1 MFKTPVLLISW
12 RRPKKT
18 LMVIK
23 KIQQVKPLKL
33 YLACDGVDLNDKNSH
48 KNVQETREI
57 LNNNINWD
65 CEIKK
70 LYRDKNL
77 GCKIGVSDAI
87 SWFFSNEEEGI
98 ILEDDCIPHLDFFHL
113 SSVLLEKYRHDKRI
127 WSITAH
133 NQQEGKKHGTGSYY
147 YSRYAHCWGWA
158 TWRRCWKE
166 YDPDIKKWPEIKKN
180 KILKNVFDNKRQ
192 FKYWEKIFDNI
203 YYHSKPNTW
212 DYQWSY
218 TCFLNSG
225 LTIIPNINL
234 INNIGFDSNATHT
247 IKGRSK
253 TNNSELNF
261 INSGIFPLI
270 HPPQIIRSKS
280 ADLKVELITYSG
292 QTCLSLKNFISLL
305 IKLFFKLKSIITN

>member
-98 ILEDDCIPHLDFFHL
+98 ILEDDTLPSNSFYAFCEFM
-113 SSVLLEKYRHDKRI
+113 LE
-127 WSITAH
+127 
-133 NQQEGKKHGTGSYY
+133 
-147 YSRYAHCWGWA
+147 
-158 TWRRCWKE
+158 
-166 YDPDIKKWPEIKKN
+166 
-180 KILKNVFDNKRQ
+180 
-192 FKYWEKIFDNI
+192 
-203 YYHSKPNTW
+203 
-212 DYQWSY
+212 
-218 TCFLNSG
+218 
-225 LTIIPNINL
+225 
-234 INNIGFDSNATHT
+234 
-247 IKGRSK
+247 
-253 TNNSELNF
+253 
-261 INSGIFPLI
+261 
-270 HPPQIIRSKS
+270 
-280 ADLKVELITYSG
+280 
-292 QTCLSLKNFISLL
+292 
-305 IKLFFKLKSIITN
+305 